1 MSISKKSPR
10 PHLVGHLLVAVVLTG
25 WALVTTGWALPAA
38 AETPSCRIAL
48 GSPTRVIG
56 PLTTAGT
63 LSVAADLA
71 LTASHSYLVEAEE
84 SGNDALL
91 EVVEQGRVIA
101 LADHP
106 ERRTGTRRA
115 MFIPAQ
121 GASLQVRV
129 TGKEDAPVTGS
140 VTVRIYDL
148 EALAARPDC
157 LNTVR
162 ALAAADADYA
172 TGTQIARG
180 HASDPTQS
188 ARAAFLR
195 AAAGYV
201 TALQDMTSAD
211 QTLRGETLLAVTGI
225 RYYDLQDWAA
235 SVDSA
240 KTAAQSLAQ
249 DPYRR
254 ARADALSAAAS
265 IEIASSSAAQSG
277 NPAAQLNER
286 VRQKLRHLN
295 REFLAL
301 GKPYDAAMQ
310 VNNIGRTYYHEGRYA
325 ECAQASTAA
334 ARTFESVPDPLRRAI
349 ALQNAALCLWG
360 LGRLAEAE
368 RIYERTLPDIAIGV
382 SARIYLAA
390 VTNAAL
396 LDYAL
401 GRFDESLR
409 LYDRALSL
417 AQKVQAQRDEA
428 YCLYGIGVD
437 YYALGDRTRAR
448 EFLERSLAIRTVALD
463 GRGRMDSLRVLA
475 ALDAEQGDLV
485 GAQAADREALQ
496 LAIAPAAIQ
505 RITILLASHTAS
517 AGHPEEGKAQ
527 LDELLA
533 GPGIDPLIRAEA
545 LLQRA
550 VVLRQMGQPQQALN
564 DLTAA
569 RPRLHA
575 LGSLAQEFDAN
586 LELARTLRLLGRMP
600 AALAAAD
607 RAVDEADAVRRQTAN
622 PELRSQLQAPLR
634 AAYDLKIELL
644 RVGFEAAD
652 VAGRQAEAASLAAL
666 AFVTADAAR
675 ARTLADLGSQR
686 YPPEV
691 RRALSR
697 ELQRREALYRELAAR
712 RFLLESRLAR
722 SGSDDPRARRLRSE
736 IFELERQ
743 ADTLNTLI
751 AARAAPAVP
760 PGRRAVPG
768 LPPMPSDTVLVSYW
782 LGSESAYAWVVQSQ
796 GVHWLRLSAP
806 GSIAAQIGN
815 LHRSLER
822 LVDLPRERRLAEGAT
837 LAGMIIAPLMPWLA
851 TARHWVVI
859 PDGALAYV
867 PFAALPV
874 SPAPASFAVL
884 EHDVA
889 LTPAAWMLDAPAK
902 RESDKRRD
910 LLLVADP
917 VYQPDDPRLKGLPVV
932 PPAQPVQGGG
942 LTDAA
947 RDYQRLPY
955 TAREAANIAAEF
967 PNAGVDEL
975 TGLNATRAR
984 LLAVDWSGYRF
995 IHIATHGLVDAQEPQ
1010 LSALILGSYDAAGNR
1025 VDGAVRVADLSLQTL
1040 DADVAVFSACDTAL
1054 GKEVPSEGLMG
1065 IDSTVLARGARA
1077 VVGSLWPV
1085 ADEIGAQLMTDLYRH
1100 LVRDSMSA
1108 PAALA
1113 AAMRTVLKRDASTD
1127 PALWAAFQVSVMTL
1141 GPGLPQRDAG
1151 IADIATTNRP

>member
-1 MSISKKSPR
+1 M
-10 PHLVGHLLVAVVLTG
+10 
-25 WALVTTGWALPAA
+25 TGWALPAV
-38 AETPSCRIAL
+38 AETPSCRVAL
-48 GSPTRVIG
+48 GAPTRVIG

-63 LSVAADLA
+63 LPVAADLA

-115 MFIPAQ
+115 VFTAAQ
-121 GASLQVRV
+121 GASLQVRA
-129 TGKEDAPVTGS
+129 TGKEDAPVTGT
-140 VTVRIYDL
+140 VTARVYDL
-148 EALAARPDC
+148 EVLAARPDC
-157 LNTVR
+157 INIEKT
-162 ALAAADADYA
+162 LAAADADYA
-172 TGTQIARG
+172 RGTQIARG
-180 HASDPTQS
+180 HASDPTQN
-188 ARAAFLR
+188 AHAAFAR

-201 TALQDMTSAD
+201 SALQYMTAAD

-225 RYYDLQDWAA
+225 QYYDLQDWAA
-235 SVDSA
+235 AVDSA

-249 DPYRR
+249 DPYRH
-254 ARADALSAAAS
+254 ALADALSAAAS
-265 IEIASSSAAQSG
+265 IEIASSSAVQTG
-277 NPAAQLNER
+277 TPAAQLNER
-286 VRQKLRHLN
+286 VRQKLRSLN

-505 RITILLASHTAS
+505 RITILLAGLTAS
-517 AGHPEEGKAQ
+517 AGHPEEGRAQ

-533 GPGIDPLIRAEA
+533 RQGIDPLIRAEA

-550 VVLRQMGQPQQALN
+550 VVLRQMGQPQLALK

-586 LELARTLRLLGRMP
+586 LQLARTLRLLGQMP

-607 RAVDEADAVRRQTAN
+607 RAVDEADAVRLQTAN
-622 PELRSQLQAPLR
+622 PELRSQLQTPLR
-634 AAYDLKIELL
+634 AAYELKIELL
-644 RVGFEAAD
+644 RGGFEAA
-652 VAGRQAEAASLAAL
+652 EAASRPAEATRLAAL
-666 AFVTADAAR
+666 AFSTADVSR
-675 ARTLADLGSQR
+675 ARTLADLGAQR

-691 RRALSR
+691 RRALSG
-697 ELQRREALYRELAAR
+697 ELRRRDGLYRELAAR

-722 SGSDDPRARRLRSE
+722 SGSDDPRARHLRSE

-751 AARAAPAVP
+751 ATRAAPAIAS
-760 PGRRAVPG
+760 GRRAVPG
-768 LPPMPSDTVLVSYW
+768 LPPIPSGTALVSYW

-796 GVHWLRLSAP
+796 GIHWLRLSSPA
-806 GSIAAQIGN
+806 SIAAQVGN
-815 LHRSLER
+815 LHSSLER
-822 LVDLPRERRLAEGAT
+822 LVDLPREHRLADGAT
-837 LAGMIIAPLMPWLA
+837 LAGMIVTPLMPWLV
-851 TARHWVVI
+851 TARQWIVV

-874 SPAPASFAVL
+874 SPAAPTSFAVID
-884 EHDVA
+884 HDIA
-889 LTPAAWMLDAPAK
+889 LTPAAWMLDAPAL
-902 RESDKRRD
+902 RQSDKRRD

-917 VYQPDDPRLKGLPVV
+917 VYQPDDPRLKGLPLVAPS
-932 PPAQPVQGGG
+932 PPAQGEGV
-942 LTDAA
+942 TDAA

-1010 LSALILGSYDAAGNR
+1010 LSALILGSYDAAGHH

-1085 ADEIGAQLMTDLYRH
+1085 ADEIGAQLMTDFYRH

-1127 PALWAAFQVSVMTL
+1127 PALWAAFQVSVITL
-1141 GPGLPQRDAG
+1141 GPGLPQRDAR